1 MSQPNSRVTFEALP
15 DQALVR
21 LQFLIAWSLLPFST
35 STLWRKCRSGEFPAP
50 VKVSSQVTAWRVED
64 LRLWLSD
71 PENFSV
77 RYRQS
82 QIKPNSTIYMPEVKH
97 ITGGTKKKRYMSDC
111 PKSSTNKADLAFA
124 RGQKG
129 KAADAQIVGE
139 LR

>member
-1 MSQPNSRVTFEALP
+1 MSQPKSIATFEALP
-15 DQALVR
+15 DQAMVR
-21 LQFLIAWSLLPFST
+21 LQFLIAWSLIPFST

-50 VKVSSQVTAWRVED
+50 IKVSSQVTAWRVED

-82 QIKPNSTIYMPEVKH
+82 QIKPNSAISMPELKH
-97 ITGGTKKKRYMSDC
+97 MNGGTKKKRYTLDC

-129 KAADAQIVGE
+129 KVAESQTVGE